1 MKRSFIT
8 CCIIFALIAFVS
20 CSGSAGGKVSD
31 DASGQEV
38 VEQDDADAEV
48 LEIVRGWT
56 DAINARDYDAME
68 RLLGPHVKFY
78 TQVYTPAQCVDD
90 ERKALKSIPISRF
103 T

>member
-56 DAINARDYDAME
+56 DAIN
-68 RLLGPHVKFY
+68 LSLIH
-78 TQVYTPAQCVDD
+78 
-90 ERKALKSIPISRF
+90 I
-103 T
+103 